1 MYFFLFQILFGGVPQ
16 YYELF
21 YAIPT
26 NLGMLLCTLDQMLAT
41 CSDEVIAPKGSIADV
56 AQFL

>member
-1 MYFFLFQILFGGVPQ
+1 MYLFLFQVLFDGVPQ
-16 YYELF
+16 YYDLF

-26 NLGMLLCTLDQMLAT
+26 NLGMLCTLDQMLAT

-56 AQFL
+56 AQSL